1 MTDKF
6 NEVQQAVLNNKK
18 LVTVLVIVVFVIVFI
33 FRGALCNPE
42 SGIYGLVREVCES
55 FNDFTNTA

>member
-18 LVTVLVIVVFVIVFI
+18 LVTVLVIVVFIVVFF
-33 FRGALCNPE
+33 FREPLCNP
-42 SGIYGLVREVCES
+42 SGRFYEFLQDVC
-55 FNDFTNTA
+55 NAMGA